1 MQSEGFGANM
11 KSNED
16 ESVSVILS
24 ASKNEYGGNYQDHL
38 LEQYKLYVEMADKIS
53 ERRASANSFFL
64 TVITAL
70 ISIIGLISGFGTQV
84 VNVFNFWI
92 IAVSIVGLILCYS
105 WYRIIESYRQLNSGK
120 FKVIHEIEMKL
131 PLALYHG
138 EWIMLG
144 EGKDSKL
151 YRPLTHFEKWVPM
164 LFTLLFL
171 TILSVGIIYI
181 I

>member
-1 MQSEGFGANM
+1 M

-24 ASKNEYGGNYQDHL
+24 TSKNEYGINYQDHL
-38 LEQYKLYVEMADKIS
+38 IEQYKLYVEMADKIS
-53 ERRASANSFFL
+53 ERRANANSFFL

-70 ISIIGLISGFGTQV
+70 ISIIGLISGFGTQT

-92 IAVSIVGLILCYS
+92 IVVPIVGLILCYS
-105 WYRIIESYRQLNSGK
+105 WYRIIESYRKLNSGK
-120 FKVIHEIEMKL
+120 FKVIHEIERKL

-144 EGKDSKL
+144 QGNNSQL
-151 YRPLTHFEKWVPM
+151 YRPLTHVEKWVPM
-164 LFTLLFL
+164 MFALLL
-171 TILSVGIIYI
+171 VAILIVGIIYLF
-181 I
+181 